1 LPKLSQRVKL
11 LIVFLFVLISLLMVY
26 PSLEKYYYDRDS
38 LYKSDKNLE
47 NVLARTNVENMTDD
61 ELVESA
67 RVLTFSRHS
76 KELEPYLLEMEK
88 RPTIVKECLFFKS
101 EDHLN
106 NLRYDDAQV
115 ILEESVTQFPNDG
128 VTLTR
133 YAEFMIIS
141 NPEKLL
147 KTLKQAT
154 AIPEEDVGY
163 YREIVKT
170 VEQFISLKANSE
182 LEAYEFLLKSN
193 LNPSA
198 PIRILYL
205 EKLIQNKDT
214 HMNEKYTKYHIELG
228 NLYSMYGYSEN
239 ALRIYRNV
247 LDQSGS
253 VTSFIGL
260 EYFKNKDMDGISEL
274 LKTVVKD
281 SSEEYMLL
289 GIRAYMEGNYQDASE
304 WYEKSLKKDENNLIN
319 HYLMVFSYHQMG
331 SKTKAINHNALFK
344 EAYNRGI
351 NGELPFPVE
360 YYGDLMDI
368 IGDNLR
374 TDS

>member
-1 LPKLSQRVKL
+1 MSKVSQRVKL

-26 PSLEKYYYDRDS
+26 PSLEKYYYGWDS
-38 LYKSDKNLE
+38 LYKSDKKLE
-47 NVLARTNVENMTDD
+47 NVLARTNVENMTD
-61 ELVESA
+61 ELLTESA

-88 RPTIVKECLFFKS
+88 RPAVVKECLFFKS

-106 NLRYDDAQV
+106 NLRYDDAQA
-115 ILEESVTQFPNDG
+115 ILEESVTRFPNDW

-163 YREIVKT
+163 YRETIKT

-182 LEAYEFLLKSN
+182 LEAYEFLLKSS

-214 HMNEKYTKYHIELG
+214 HMNEKYDKYHIELG
-228 NLYSMYGYSEN
+228 NLYSMYGYSEK
-239 ALRIYRNV
+239 ALRTYRNV

-253 VTSFIGL
+253 VSSFIGL

-281 SSEEYMLL
+281 SSEEYMFL
-289 GIRAYMEGNYQDASE
+289 GIKAYLEGNYADASE
-304 WYEKSLKKDENNLIN
+304 WYEKSIEKDKNDLIN
-319 HYLMVFSYHQMG
+319 HYLAVYCYHQMG
-331 SKTKAINHNALFK
+331 SKKKAVNQRVLFI
-344 EAYNRGI
+344 EAYNE
-351 NGELPFPVE
+351 GELPFSFE
-360 YYGDLMDI
+360 YYEDLLDILGDK
-368 IGDNLR
+368 LR
-374 TDS
+374 TIS